1 MFRPVFC
8 FVTATI
14 AAFGQNAETVQT
26 VLKTYCQGCHNDQ
39 TKTASFSLDA
49 VRTADVATHAEALEK
64 VLRKIRTGEMPPP
77 GLPRPKP
84 EAAAAAA
91 QWLEGQ
97 LDQNIARHPNP
108 GTPAAHRLNR
118 AEYANAVRDLL
129 ALDLDH
135 SASLPA
141 DDSGYGFDNIGS
153 VLTVSPL
160 LLEKYMTTARR
171 VSRQALGTTKLS
183 PLVEK
188 FTAARTGTS
197 DTGDD
202 LPLATRNG
210 LTIKHY
216 FPADAEYLFTVR
228 VRGNADPTLPPAKLD
243 VRVDGV
249 RTKLFDTVY
258 SNAEESQNSRN
269 FEVRVPLKAGV
280 HTLGA
285 SFLAEA
291 TKSESTAGLSTGRFG
306 PPQASLTQ
314 LEYVLIGGP
323 FNPAGPGDTPSRRRI
338 FQCTEK
344 TAACADEIIATLA
357 RQAYRRPVTAA
368 DLAPLKKLYAGAGGF
383 DAGVE
388 MALRAIL
395 VSPNFLFRV
404 ESNAGTPLH
413 KVSDLEL
420 ASRLSFFLWS
430 SLPDEEL
437 LGLAEKNKLR
447 PVLIGQVKRM
457 LADPKGKALVD
468 NFAGQWLHLRNVP
481 TWRPDPEKYPQFDDS
496 LRAALQKETELFF
509 AYIVKEDRRVID
521 FLNAD
526 YTFLNE
532 RLARH
537 YGIPNVRGNYF
548 RKVALS
554 NPERGGL
561 LSHGS
566 ILTVTSYPT
575 RTSPV
580 LRGKWILEN
589 IVGAPPPPPP
599 PDIPDL
605 ADSANTSAKD
615 LRAALQAHR
624 AKAACASCHNRL
636 DPLGFALENYDATG
650 KFRAEEG
657 GTKIDV
663 SGSLPGG
670 VLLDGPG
677 DLKRILSD
685 RHEEFVDCLTEKLLT
700 YALGRGLEHY
710 DMPAIRQIRRDSA
723 KTDYQFSALVNAIV
737 SSVPFQMR
745 RTPER

>member
-1 MFRPVFC
+1 M
-8 FVTATI
+8 
-14 AAFGQNAETVQT
+14 
-26 VLKTYCQGCHNDQ
+26 
-39 TKTASFSLDA
+39 
-49 VRTADVATHAEALEK
+49 
-64 VLRKIRTGEMPPP
+64 
-77 GLPRPKP
+77 
-84 EAAAAAA
+84 
-91 QWLEGQ
+91 
-97 LDQNIARHPNP
+97 
-108 GTPAAHRLNR
+108 
-118 AEYANAVRDLL
+118 
-129 ALDLDH
+129 
-135 SASLPA
+135 
-141 DDSGYGFDNIGS
+141 
-153 VLTVSPL
+153 
-160 LLEKYMTTARR
+160 
-171 VSRQALGTTKLS
+171 
-183 PLVEK
+183 
-188 FTAARTGTS
+188 
-197 DTGDD
+197 
-202 LPLATRNG
+202 
-210 LTIKHY
+210 
-216 FPADAEYLFTVR
+216 
-228 VRGNADPTLPPAKLD
+228 
-243 VRVDGV
+243 
-249 RTKLFDTVY
+249 
-258 SNAEESQNSRN
+258 
-269 FEVRVPLKAGV
+269 
-280 HTLGA
+280 
-285 SFLAEA
+285 
-291 TKSESTAGLSTGRFG
+291 
-306 PPQASLTQ
+306 
-314 LEYVLIGGP
+314 
-323 FNPAGPGDTPSRRRI
+323 
-338 FQCTEK
+338 
-344 TAACADEIIATLA
+344 
-357 RQAYRRPVTAA
+357 
-368 DLAPLKKLYAGAGGF
+368 
-383 DAGVE
+383 
-388 MALRAIL
+388 
-395 VSPNFLFRV
+395 
-404 ESNAGTPLH
+404 
-413 KVSDLEL
+413 
-420 ASRLSFFLWS
+420 
-430 SLPDEEL
+430 
-437 LGLAEKNKLR
+437 
-447 PVLIGQVKRM
+447 
-457 LADPKGKALVD
+457 
-468 NFAGQWLHLRNVP
+468 
-481 TWRPDPEKYPQFDDS
+481 
-496 LRAALQKETELFF
+496 FF

-710 DMPAIRQIRRDSA
+710 DMPAIRQIRRASA

>member
-1 MFRPVFC
+1 
-8 FVTATI
+8 
-14 AAFGQNAETVQT
+14 
-26 VLKTYCQGCHNDQ
+26 
-39 TKTASFSLDA
+39 
-49 VRTADVATHAEALEK
+49 
-64 VLRKIRTGEMPPP
+64 
-77 GLPRPKP
+77 
-84 EAAAAAA
+84 
-91 QWLEGQ
+91 
-97 LDQNIARHPNP
+97 
-108 GTPAAHRLNR
+108 
-118 AEYANAVRDLL
+118 
-129 ALDLDH
+129 
-135 SASLPA
+135 
-141 DDSGYGFDNIGS
+141 
-153 VLTVSPL
+153 
-160 LLEKYMTTARR
+160 MTTARR

-183 PLVEK
+183 PVVEK

-210 LTIKHY
+210 LTMRHY

-258 SNAEESQNSRN
+258 NNAEESQNSRN

-280 HTLGA
+280 HVLGA

-291 TKSESTAGLSTGRFG
+291 TKSESTAGVITGRFS

-344 TAACADEIIATLA
+344 TAACADKIIATLA

-368 DLAPLKKLYAGAGGF
+368 DLAPLKKLYTGAGGF
-383 DAGVE
+383 DAGIE

-404 ESNAGTPLH
+404 ESNEATPLH

-447 PVLIGQVKRM
+447 PAMNAQVKRM

-481 TWRPDPEKYPQFDDS
+481 IWRPDPEKYPQFDDS

-710 DMPAIRQIRRDSA
+710 DMPAIRQIRRASA